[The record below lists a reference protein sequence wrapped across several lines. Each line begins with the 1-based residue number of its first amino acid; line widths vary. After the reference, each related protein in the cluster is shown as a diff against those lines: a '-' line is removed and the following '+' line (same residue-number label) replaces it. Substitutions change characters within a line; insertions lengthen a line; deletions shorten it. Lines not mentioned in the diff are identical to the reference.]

1 MLIQI
6 ELSRE
11 AALVI
16 ANQDLDVSVVGPI
29 HNQCIA
35 SVKTLSGS
43 MVFSVAMPDV
53 LAEELRQGVSAI
65 LNRSRDL
72 VRSSDWDGLGLVI
85 RLDNEVSVR
94 RSSVREALNMK
105 RN

>member
-1 MLIQI
+1 
-6 ELSRE
+6 
-11 AALVI
+11 
-16 ANQDLDVSVVGPI
+16 
-29 HNQCIA
+29 
-35 SVKTLSGS
+35 
-43 MVFSVAMPDV
+43 MPDV